1 MEQPGFW
8 DFPYR
13 FHLQVI
19 DLNLSVRYKSELPV
33 LHLLTYKRAFSKKK
47 RKKEKKDV
55 GLSPSMA
62 YRIWCHFCFLCL
74 FTRKGLAFSS
84 PVYWWDVMGCLFF
97 LSHLWHSASSYPHRP
112 STDTG
117 GLAICF
123 RHIFAFVSSIPFAC
137 LLFWYHVRELRDL
150 LSFLIY
156 MHFLTPEHSLN
167 LSFFIFS
174 LCQIFCSV
182 HFFHS
187 HHPFFRHSFVLVCLL
202 HLGVSLDLY
211 FRLVHFRLVCL
222 GRTRG
227 GLVLGFCNIAF
238 SRQKAS
244 VLYID
249 LYIRTYIHMHI
260 VNTEAFLVYL
270 NYSITW

>member
-1 MEQPGFW
+1 M
-8 DFPYR
+8 
-13 FHLQVI
+13 
-19 DLNLSVRYKSELPV
+19 
-33 LHLLTYKRAFSKKK
+33 
-47 RKKEKKDV
+47 
-55 GLSPSMA
+55 
-62 YRIWCHFCFLCL
+62 
-74 FTRKGLAFSS
+74 
-84 PVYWWDVMGCLFF
+84 
-97 LSHLWHSASSYPHRP
+97 
-112 STDTG
+112 
-117 GLAICF
+117 
-123 RHIFAFVSSIPFAC
+123 
-137 LLFWYHVRELRDL
+137 RELRDL